1 MNYTQ
6 AKLIIWN
13 PNAYD
18 RAKVRAA
25 VVFILGCLSARRE
38 DLDQAAALV

>member
-1 MNYTQ
+1 MTYTQ

-13 PNAYD
+13 PAAYD

-25 VVFILGCLSARRE
+25 VVFILGCITARRE
-38 DLDQAAALV
+38 DIDRAIGLV